1 MSSRIYHSLIVI
13 LSIFSSFILLP
24 NIENALYA
32 QIGNFG
38 IDANEIPCCDS
49 RNLPAIVWSGKNP
62 LMTIQDLAAYCAP
75 IMWFSPD
82 EPLLNETEGKGI
94 MLPEPFPFERSPTSP
109 MVYYRLRNIL
119 IHKNATGPAYLP
131 DTTDK
136 NNSIIDLRQIVGV
149 DLDFFFYYHAQ
160 EGFHGH
166 DHDVESAE
174 FKVTV
179 WLRDSCLHCPYNL
192 VVTRVVGRAHGLLWY
207 NNTLEID
214 EYARFPMHIL
224 VEEGKHANCT
234 DKNGDGYYTPGFDAN
249 KRVNDAW
256 RIRDVLRTG
265 TLVTGGF
272 HSWMAKV
279 RRDEHRVFPP
289 LPGDSHLREQYSIDG
304 VYAPDNAIY
313 ILRSFPSAEKAEP
326 DLVPFITDKGYP
338 HWPSEIPDT
347 DIEKFRRWVDAE
359 SSVKSLSIALR
370 YDGDPGF
377 SFVFPLFIVKNFED
391 PLAGGFLVNR
401 MYLKDKNLR
410 DLAWTLLYTTSAS
423 RWFDGYLSA
432 GYEWDVID
440 LAETNGNSTKTEGE
454 FVLETG
460 VKLRINIAQTP
471 FKFMTKLT
479 DFWGFRI
486 GVKNTGFVDINQLT
500 YVLEIGAGT
509 W

>member
-1 MSSRIYHSLIVI
+1 MFSKIFHNSIVI
-13 LSIFSSFILLP
+13 LSIFTSFIFLP
-24 NIENALYA
+24 CIDNLLYA

-38 IDANEIPCCDS
+38 INANEIPCCGS
-49 RNLPAIVWSGKNP
+49 RKVQAIVWSGKNP

-82 EPLLNETEGKGI
+82 EPLLNEREGKDV
-94 MLPEPFPFERSPTSP
+94 MLPEPFPFESPPASP
-109 MVYYRLRNIL
+109 AVYYRLRNIL
-119 IHKNATGPAYLP
+119 VHKDKNGPAYLP
-131 DTTDK
+131 DSSNK
-136 NNSIIDLRQIVGV
+136 NNSIIDLRQIVGF
-149 DLDFFFYYHAQ
+149 DLDYFFYYHAE

-166 DHDVESAE
+166 DHDVELAE
-174 FKVTV
+174 FKVIV
-179 WLRDSCLHCPYNL
+179 WQRDRCPDCPYHL
-192 VVTRVVGRAHGLLWY
+192 VVTKVVGKAHGVSWY
-207 NNTLEID
+207 NNILEMD

-234 DKNGDGYYTPGFDAN
+234 DKNGDGYYTPGFDVN

-256 RIRDVLRTG
+256 GIRDVLRTG
-265 TLVTGGF
+265 TLFSGGF
-272 HSWMAKV
+272 QSWMAKV

-289 LPGDSHLREQYSIDG
+289 LPGDSPLRERYSIDG

-313 ILRSFPSAEKAEP
+313 VLRSFPSAEKVEP
-326 DLVPFITDKGYP
+326 DLAPFITDKGYP
-338 HWPSEIPDT
+338 NWPSEIPDT
-347 DIEKFRRWVDAE
+347 DIEKFRSWVNAE
-359 SSVKSLSIALR
+359 SFVKSLSIALR
-370 YDGDPGF
+370 YDGDLGL
-377 SFVFPLFIVKNFED
+377 SLVFPLFVVKNFED

-410 DLAWTLLYTTSAS
+410 DFAWTLLYTTSAS
-423 RWFDGYLSA
+423 RWFDGYLST

-440 LAETNGNSTKTEGE
+440 LLETNGNSTKTQGD

-460 VKLRINIAQTP
+460 VKFRVNMAQTP
-471 FKFMTKLT
+471 LKFMTKLS

-486 GVKNTGFVDINQLT
+486 GVKNTGFIDINKLT